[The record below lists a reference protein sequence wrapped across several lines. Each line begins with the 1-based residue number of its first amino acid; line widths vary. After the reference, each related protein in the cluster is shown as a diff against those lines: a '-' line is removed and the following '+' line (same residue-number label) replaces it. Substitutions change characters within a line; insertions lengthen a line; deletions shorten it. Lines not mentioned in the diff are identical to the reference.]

1 MIYKTNKPE
10 TTKRRFFI
18 VVNTKAGRY
27 DEYLVYEYLADL
39 LSREDISGEIY
50 RFANQQ
56 ELAERIKKAKQEHF
70 DLYVAV
76 GGDGMVALLAS
87 CLLGL
92 KKPIGIIPAGT
103 SNTMANILGIPLDAK
118 LAVQLLVNFR
128 QTKTI
133 DALQI
138 EDRLFFMNVSMGFSS
153 SVVNEL
159 DSTKKS
165 LLGIF
170 AYIFA
175 GLLHLPKTTQ
185 NTFSVAIDG
194 RRQQV
199 KAAELF
205 VANSGVLGRPQY
217 TVSDSK
223 FDDGVLEVG
232 IVRET
237 SIREIVNVVL
247 DILIRKRKKSFKLI
261 GQGKRITVITEK
273 PLIVQ
278 ADGDII
284 GETPLTIEVVPKA
297 ATFVVPA

>member
-1 MIYKTNKPE
+1 MIYKTDKPG

-18 VVNTKAGRY
+18 VVNPKAGRF
-27 DEYLVYEYLADL
+27 DEYLVYEYLEDL
-39 LSREDISGEIY
+39 FSREDISTEIY
-50 RFANQQ
+50 RFINQQ

-87 CLLGL
+87 YLQDWE
-92 KKPIGIIPAGT
+92 KPIGIIPAGT
-103 SNTMANILGIPLDAK
+103 SNTLANILGIPLDAK
-118 LAVQLLVNFR
+118 LAIQLLIHFG

-138 EDRLFFMNVSMGFSS
+138 EDRLFFMNVSAGFSS

-185 NTFSVAIDG
+185 NIFSVTIDG
-194 RRQQV
+194 RRQQI

-237 SIREIVNVVL
+237 SIRGIVDVLL
-247 DILIRKRKKSFKLI
+247 DILIRKRKKGFQLI
-261 GQGKRITVITEK
+261 GQGKHITVSTEK

-284 GETPLTIEVVPKA
+284 GETPLTIEVVPRA
-297 ATFVVPA
+297 ATFVVPE

>member
-1 MIYKTNKPE
+1 MNKTDKPG
-10 TTKRRFFI
+10 TTKRSFFI

-39 LSREDISGEIY
+39 LSRENISGEIY
-50 RFANQQ
+50 HFINQQ
-56 ELAERIKKAKQEHF
+56 ELAERIKKTKQEHF
-70 DLYVAV
+70 DLYIAV

-87 CLLGL
+87 YLQDW

-118 LAVQLLVNFR
+118 LAVQQLIHFEK
-128 QTKTI
+128 TKTI
-133 DALQI
+133 DALRI
-138 EDRLFFMNVSMGFSS
+138 EDRLFFMNVSTGFSS

-185 NTFSVAIDG
+185 HTFSIEIDG

-205 VANSGVLGRPQY
+205 VVNSGVLGRSQY

-223 FDDGVLEVG
+223 IDDGVLEVG
-232 IVRET
+232 IVREA
-237 SIREIVNVVL
+237 SIRGIVDVLL
-247 DILIRKRKKSFKLI
+247 DILIRKRKKGFQLI
-261 GQGKRITVITEK
+261 GQGKHITVLTEK

>member
-1 MIYKTNKPE
+1 MVNRTDKPG
-10 TTKRRFFI
+10 TTKRSFFI

-39 LSREDISGEIY
+39 LSRENISGEIY
-50 RFANQQ
+50 HFVNQQ
-56 ELAERIKKAKQEHF
+56 ELAERIKKTKQEHF
-70 DLYVAV
+70 DLYIAV

-87 CLLGL
+87 CLQDW
-92 KKPIGIIPAGT
+92 KKPIIIIPAGT

-118 LAVQLLVNFR
+118 LAVQQLIHFGK
-128 QTKTI
+128 TKTI

-138 EDRLFFMNVSMGFSS
+138 EDRLFFMNVSTGFSS

-175 GLLHLPKTTQ
+175 GLLRLPKTTQ
-185 NTFSVAIDG
+185 HTFSVEIDG

-205 VANSGVLGRPQY
+205 VVNSGVLGRSQY

-223 FDDGVLEVG
+223 IDDGVLEVG
-232 IVRET
+232 IVRDA
-237 SIREIVNVVL
+237 SIRGIVDVVL
-247 DILIRKRKKSFKLI
+247 DILVRKRKKGFQLI
-261 GQGKRITVITEK
+261 GQGKHITVLTEK
-273 PLIVQ
+273 PLKVQ

-284 GETPLTIEVVPKA
+284 GETPLTIEVVPRA
-297 ATFVVPA
+297 ATFVIPA

>member
-1 MIYKTNKPE
+1 MNKTDKPG
-10 TTKRRFFI
+10 TTKRSFFI

-39 LSREDISGEIY
+39 LSRENISGEIY
-50 RFANQQ
+50 HFINQQ
-56 ELAERIKKAKQEHF
+56 ELAERIKKTKQEHF
-70 DLYVAV
+70 DLYIAV

-87 CLLGL
+87 YLQDW

-118 LAVQLLVNFR
+118 LAVQQLIHFGK
-128 QTKTI
+128 TKTI
-133 DALQI
+133 DALRI
-138 EDRLFFMNVSMGFSS
+138 EDRLFFMNVSTGFSS

-185 NTFSVAIDG
+185 HTFSIEIDG

-205 VANSGVLGRPQY
+205 VVNSGVLGRSQY

-223 FDDGVLEVG
+223 IDDGVLEVG
-232 IVRET
+232 IVREA
-237 SIREIVNVVL
+237 SIRGIVDVLL
-247 DILIRKRKKSFKLI
+247 DILIRKRKKGFQLI
-261 GQGKRITVITEK
+261 GQGKHITVLTEK